1 MARKVKTEKEVKKN
15 KKKKFL
21 IIFIVLIVIILAGVL
36 VWKFAFANNEPKTAV
51 EIKELDNLV
60 EYKYT
65 LTDKDS
71 KYFKSEFEVLKD
83 ILNSKS
89 IDEEKYA
96 TQVARMFT
104 IDLYTLSTKVNKYDV
119 GGIEYYHVTKK
130 DMFSKKVIDTLY
142 SSLLDD
148 TYGDRDQDLPE
159 IKSVET
165 VSTEKTTYKLGE
177 EEVPAY
183 LVKLN
188 LTYEE
193 ELGYDNSASVIVCKE
208 DSVRLSVVDFQPT
221 LNPTYK

>member
-1 MARKVKTEKEVKKN
+1 MKFSIIVPAYNGEKYIEETLDCLLSQTEQSVEVIVVNDGSTDRTEEIVKEYASKECN
-15 KKKKFL
+15 Y
-21 IIFIVLIVIILAGVL
+21 IIICGHYEGIDQRVLDEIV
-36 VWKFAFANNEPKTAV
+36 
-51 EIKELDNLV
+51 
-60 EYKYT
+60 
-65 LTDKDS
+65 
-71 KYFKSEFEVLKD
+71 
-83 ILNSKS
+83 
-89 IDEEKYA
+89 DEEKYA

-119 GGIEYYHVTKK
+119 GGIEYYHITKK

>member
-1 MARKVKTEKEVKKN
+1 MKKN
-15 KKKKFL
+15 KKKAL
-21 IIFIVLIVIILAGVL
+21 IIFIVLLLIGIVGFLC
-36 VWKFAFANNEPKTAV
+36 WKFIISSNEPKTVV

-83 ILNSKS
+83 ILNSKTV
-89 IDEEKYA
+89 DEEKYA
-96 TQVARMFT
+96 TQVARMFV
-104 IDLYTLSTKVNKYDV
+104 IDLYTMDTKVNKYDV

-130 DMFSKKVIDTLY
+130 DMFSKKVVDTLY
-142 SSLLDD
+142 SSMLDD

-177 EEVPAY
+177 EEVSAY

-188 LTYEE
+188 FTYEE
-193 ELGYDNSASVIVCKE
+193 ELGYDSAASVIVCKE
-208 DSVRLSVVDFQPT
+208 DNVRLSVVDFQPT
-221 LNPTYK
+221 LNPIYK